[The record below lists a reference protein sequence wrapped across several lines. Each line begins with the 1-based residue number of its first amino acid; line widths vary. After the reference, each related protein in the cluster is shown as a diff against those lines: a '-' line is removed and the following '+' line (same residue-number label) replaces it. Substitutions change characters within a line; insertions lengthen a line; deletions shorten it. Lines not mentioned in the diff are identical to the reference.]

1 MKSVRAWERRHPCL
15 HKIMKIVVRNTCR
28 QGCLRSQALTVA
40 CAPLIPILFLV
51 IVFFLFAPSLKAQ
64 SGGILKGRVVAED
77 GSGLPNVTVSI
88 GTVGGSRSSRPRS
101 TLTDE
106 EGRFEF
112 TDLPYTRHLI
122 TVMSSGVYVQPVPEP
137 GMRAE
142 HLPGENITIT
152 MIRGGVITGRVTGSA
167 GEPIIGIQVS
177 AIRVRN
183 EDGSPIRI
191 TGAAG
196 SKFTDD
202 RGIYRLYGLQPGTYL
217 VVANFGQRNN
227 FTNTPFDGETPTF
240 HPASTRDTAAEV
252 TVSAGGEVGG
262 IDIRYRGDSG
272 HIVSGTI
279 TGPDGQAGGGAM
291 AYLLFPDT
299 GISAGLGITQ
309 RAGDG
314 FEIQGIA
321 DGEYDMIGARDLFGK
336 ESGYLSDP
344 RKIIVRGSD
353 VTGINL
359 RLMKLATVEGTLSV
373 DEEKDS
379 CPGVPALNAES
390 VIVSSYRDPKSLN
403 QAKQFF
409 LSVPP
414 PVSLDPSGRFVLPNI
429 FPGRNRLHFRIPEGY
444 FIRSISQAAASTGRN
459 AQSKPVE
466 KDLSSEWIDLKFGEK
481 LSGLK
486 IVAGKG
492 AGTIEGRVTPEKDGG
507 RLPSRLTI
515 HLIPAEKEAVNEVQ
529 RYAEMPVRADRSF
542 AFSNL
547 APGMYKLLVRQVPAD
562 QSAGWPGPLTALDPL
577 EREKLRKEADVRPF
591 EIELKPCQRVSDL
604 IIRF

>member
-1 MKSVRAWERRHPCL
+1 MKFVRSWERRHPCL
-15 HKIMKIVVRNTCR
+15 
-28 QGCLRSQALTVA
+28 RSQVRPNVCTIGL
-40 CAPLIPILFLV
+40 LI
-51 IVFFLFAPSLKAQ
+51 FFLILVAFFVPTHKAQ
-64 SGGILKGRVVAED
+64 SGGVLRGRVIAED

-88 GTVGGSRSSRPRS
+88 GTIGGSRSGRPGT

-106 EGRFEF
+106 DGLFQF
-112 TDLPYTRHLI
+112 SGLPYARYR
-122 TVMSSGVYVQPVPEP
+122 VFAQSSGVYVQPLPEQ
-137 GMRAE
+137 GMWAE
-142 HLPGENITIT
+142 HLPGENVTIT
-152 MIRGGVITGRVTGSA
+152 MIRGGVITGRVTSSA

-196 SKFTDD
+196 LRFTDD
-202 RGIYRLYGLQPGTYL
+202 RGIYRLYGLQPGTYH

-252 TVSAGGEVGG
+252 TVTAGGEVGG
-262 IDIRYRGDSG
+262 VDIRYRGDSG

-279 TGPDGQAGGGAM
+279 TGLDGQAGGGAM
-291 AYLLFPDT
+291 AYLLFTGT
-299 GISAGLGITQ
+299 GISAGFGITQ
-309 RAGDG
+309 RTGDG

-321 DGEYDMIGARDLFGK
+321 DGEYDLIGAQGLFGK

-353 VTGINL
+353 VGGINL
-359 RLMKLATVEGTLSV
+359 RLMRLATVEGTLSV
-373 DEEKDS
+373 DAEKDL
-379 CPGVPALNAES
+379 CPGVPAWKAES
-390 VIVSSYRDPKSLN
+390 VIVSASRDPKSLN

-414 PVSLDPSGRFVLPNI
+414 PASPESSGRFVLPNI
-429 FPGRNRLHFRIPEGY
+429 FPGRNRLSFRIPEGY
-444 FIRSISQAAASTGRN
+444 FIRSIRQAVVSTVKN
-459 AQSKPVE
+459 TQSKPVE
-466 KDLSSEWIDLKFGEK
+466 KDLSSEWIDLKFSEK

-486 IVAGKG
+486 VIVGRG
-492 AGTIEGRVTPEKDGG
+492 AGTIAGRVIPEKDGG

-515 HLIPAEKEAVNEVQ
+515 HLIPAEKEAHDDVL
-529 RYAEMPVRADRSF
+529 RYAEMPVRDDRSF
-542 AFSNL
+542 TFTNL
-547 APGMYKLLVRQVPAD
+547 APGMYRLLVRQVPAD
-562 QSAGWPGPLTALDPL
+562 QSGGWSGPLNALDPA
-577 EREKLRKEADVRPF
+577 ERKKIGTEAQARPI
-591 EIELKPCQRVSDL
+591 EVELKPCQRVSDL